1 MRSLRLGAAL
11 AILTSTVA
19 AAPAAAQS
27 LRFATTQ
34 PGNVVVIGNTLG
46 LAKASGVNGPGAL
59 GSIGTFLSLDP
70 ASVDDT
76 PPSTGDPW
84 ANGTTSDWTE
94 NGSATSLVLPD
105 AASEVLYAE
114 LYWGGSYR
122 YGNDDVTSFVDM
134 PVTLAF
140 GAEKLSVQPAADTA
154 ETLDYVPINLNAD
167 ARFYARSA
175 DVTEFVKAH
184 ASGVYSVA
192 KVPGTQASNSDYL
205 NAAGWAL
212 AVVYRRDG
220 DPLRNMSVYGGAN
233 GRMVDIATV
242 ADYPAYFCAPTAG
255 VVRGTVGFAALEGDV
270 DQDGDALLFGADEPS
285 LSPLS
290 GPNNPADNFFASQL
304 NRADGLVD
312 TLGTYGTL
320 NHDAAAG
327 TAVAGARQGWDVTNV
342 ALSSER
348 GQLATSQQDLLLR
361 AATSGDLYLP
371 VVGAVAVDVHGPR
384 FRYESSM
391 AAASPTFPT
400 PGGFVTL
407 SLQLVNEG
415 SAPAEDVQLTL
426 EPPADA
432 LVVAFSTDGHPG
444 DVGGG
449 TVKETTLGSGVPMG
463 TLGVGETRTVTIDL
477 VLDEATMGPTLLQPV
492 WSYRYTSCAIDG
504 PQSEL
509 FRPRAAQINVS
520 EDMLAATTG
529 SGSHGGQGGAEPTE
543 IRYDAVGGWSCAS
556 APLTGDAAWMRWPL
570 LALVA
575 RLLRERKGQRRQRH
589 HERDREQRDRR
600 A

>member
-1 MRSLRLGAAL
+1 MRPLRFGLAAAL
-11 AILTSTVA
+11 LVSSIS
-19 AAPAAAQS
+19 APVAAQS

-34 PGNVVVIGNTLG
+34 PGNVLVVGNTLG
-46 LAKASGVNGPGAL
+46 LAKASGVNGPGTL
-59 GSIGTFLSLDP
+59 GSIGTFLSLDA

-76 PPSTGDPW
+76 PPSPGEPW
-84 ANGTTSDWTE
+84 ASGTTSDWTE
-94 NGSATSLVLPD
+94 NGSATSLALPD
-105 AASEVLYAE
+105 AASEILYAE

-140 GAEKLSVQPAADTA
+140 GSEKLSVQPDANTA

-175 DVTEFVKAH
+175 DVTEFVRAH

-233 GRMVDIATV
+233 GRMIDIATV
-242 ADYPAYFCAPTAG
+242 ADYPAYFCAPTTG
-255 VVRGTVGFAALEGDV
+255 VVRGTVAFAALEGDV
-270 DQDGDALLFGADEPS
+270 DQDGDTLLLGADEPS
-285 LSPLS
+285 LAPLS

-312 TLGTYGTL
+312 TLGTYGMV
-320 NHDAAAG
+320 NHDAASG
-327 TAVAGARQGWDVTNV
+327 TAVSGARQGWDVSNV
-342 ALSSER
+342 AISSER
-348 GQLATSQQDLLLR
+348 AQLATSQQDLLLR

-371 VVGAVAVDVHGPR
+371 IVGAVAVDVHGPR
-384 FRYESSM
+384 FSYVSSTVQ
-391 AAASPTFPT
+391 ASPAFPT

-407 SLQLVNEG
+407 TLHLANEG

-426 EPPADA
+426 QPPADA
-432 LVVAFSTDGHPG
+432 LVVGFSTDGHPG
-444 DVGGG
+444 DVDGG
-449 TVKETTLGSGVPMG
+449 TVKETTLVSGVPMG
-463 TLGVGETRTVTIDL
+463 TLGVGETRTVTIEL
-477 VLDEATMGPTLLQPV
+477 VLDEATMGPTLLQPA

-504 PQSEL
+504 TQSEV

-543 IRYDAVGGWSCAS
+543 IRYNAVGGWSCAS
-556 APLTGDAAWMRWPL
+556 APLTGGDGWRPWALLVGVAAG
-570 LALVA
+570 
-575 RLLRERKGQRRQRH
+575 LLRKRKDQRRRGHQQ
-589 HERDREQRDRR
+589 RDREERDRR